1 MLPLLDPTMGDA
13 AASPL
18 RLTQPRGAAP
28 YQARSL
34 EAAVFPS
41 SFAVVRRGFDSRRSV
56 AYSRSGVTPAPAI
69 RPSQNQAQIGAD
81 THLLV
86 DVAVFPRARGTRDRG
101 RCPGHIL
108 CQEGRDNLPRN
119 VTLTQRGTAGRGC
132 PAIKVCFTRRGTCI
146 LDV

>member
-1 MLPLLDPTMGDA
+1 MLPFLVTTMGDA

-28 YQARSL
+28 DQARSL
-34 EAAVFPS
+34 GAAVFPS

-56 AYSRSGVTPAPAI
+56 ACSRSGVTPAPAI
-69 RPSQNQAQIGAD
+69 RPSQNQAQIGDARYLAD
-81 THLLV
+81 V
-86 DVAVFPRARGTRDRG
+86 QVPRARGTRDRG

-132 PAIKVCFTRRGTCI
+132 PAYLSLEVK
-146 LDV
+146 

>member
-1 MLPLLDPTMGDA
+1 MLPFLVTTMGDA

-28 YQARSL
+28 DQARSL
-34 EAAVFPS
+34 GAAVFPS

-56 AYSRSGVTPAPAI
+56 ACSRSGVTPAPAI
-69 RPSQNQAQIGAD
+69 RPSQNQAQIGDARYLAD
-81 THLLV
+81 V
-86 DVAVFPRARGTRDRG
+86 QVPRARGTRDRG